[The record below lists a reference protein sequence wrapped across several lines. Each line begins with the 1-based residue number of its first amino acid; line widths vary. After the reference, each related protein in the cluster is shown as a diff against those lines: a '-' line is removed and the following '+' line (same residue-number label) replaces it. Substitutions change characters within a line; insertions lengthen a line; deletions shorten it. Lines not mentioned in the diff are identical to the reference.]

1 MGRFYAVVNTA
12 GLLIQ
17 LFLVSRVVKYLG
29 VAVGLM
35 ILPVIALGAYS
46 LIAFYPVL
54 SLIRWAKTAENSTDY
69 SLNNTVRAML
79 FLPTTRE
86 QKYKAKQVVDSFF
99 WRVGDTGSALLV
111 FVGTT
116 MLAMSL
122 DMFAKVNLVAVLV
135 WLVLAYLIGKEY
147 KRLVATGETPRMEVA
162 EPAGTVERPG

>member
-1 MGRFYAVVNTA
+1 MSEFVQHD
-12 GLLIQ
+12 I
-17 LFLVSRVVKYLG
+17 
-29 VAVGLM
+29 VAVL
-35 ILPVIALGAYS
+35 VIDGTLVAMCPRKKVRGH
-46 LIAFYPVL
+46 IVL
-54 SLIRWAKTAENSTDY
+54 SGN
-69 SLNNTVRAML
+69 ML

-116 MLAMSL
+116 MLALSL

-147 KRLVATGETPRMEVA
+147 KRLVATGETPQMKIA
-162 EPAGTVERPG
+162 KRPG